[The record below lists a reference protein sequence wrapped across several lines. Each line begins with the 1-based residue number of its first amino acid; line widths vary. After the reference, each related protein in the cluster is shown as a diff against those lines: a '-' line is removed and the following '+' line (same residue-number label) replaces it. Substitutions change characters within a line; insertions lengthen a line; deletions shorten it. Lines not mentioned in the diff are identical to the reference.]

1 MCGIAGKLY
10 FDPSKVVEKSI
21 LKEMTDSI
29 IHRGPDDEGHL
40 IIDNIGMGFRRL
52 SIIDLNLGQQP
63 LSNYGKTLWI
73 TFNGEIYNYKELRK
87 DLEKK
92 KYKFRTNSDTE
103 VIVNLYEEYGYNC
116 LKYLRGMFAF
126 VIWDDKNKKLFG
138 ARDRVGIKPFYYY
151 HNSDQF
157 IWGSEIKAI
166 KAGNNLITQIDN
178 KSLDQYLNYGH
189 TLRSSS
195 IYNNIKK
202 LLPGHYFFIEPLKS
216 KEIKIKKYWDIKIN
230 QDSSK
235 SFKEYREELLYELKE
250 SVKMRMISDVP
261 LGAFLSG
268 GVDSSSVVS
277 LMCELSSKPIKTF
290 SIGFKEEKFNELK
303 YAKILSNKYKTEH
316 HEFIIEPDSID
327 NLSKIVNMFGEPLAD
342 SSIIP
347 TYFLSKYT
355 KEHVTVS
362 LSGDGGDELFAGYS
376 SYNNM
381 QKLNNR
387 PLNFEFFNKAISKF
401 NSLVPDY
408 IELKKWLYYF
418 SINSNNIGAYLGIFK
433 EYERCNLYNF
443 KQKNILNEYISE
455 NDKVKLLS
463 GIDAEFISKMQILDI
478 KTYLV
483 DDILTKVDIASMS
496 NSLEVRVPILDHKLI
511 ELALNIPSEM
521 KINNKNQKII
531 FKDAVKSLLPPQII
545 SHKKQG
551 FNMPISS
558 WFRGSL
564 NDYTKDILLSKNAK
578 IYSYLNRNYI
588 KDIIDNHNLGFRNYS
603 AKIWSLLVL
612 EEWLKENN

>member
-52 SIIDLNLGQQP
+52 SIIDLNLGKQP

-189 TLRSSS
+189 TLRSCS

-230 QDSSK
+230 KGSK
-235 SFKEYREELLYELKE
+235 SFEEYREELLYELKE

-303 YAKILSNKYKTEH
+303 YAKILSNKYKTDH

-463 GIDAEFISKMQILDI
+463 GIDADFISKMQILDI